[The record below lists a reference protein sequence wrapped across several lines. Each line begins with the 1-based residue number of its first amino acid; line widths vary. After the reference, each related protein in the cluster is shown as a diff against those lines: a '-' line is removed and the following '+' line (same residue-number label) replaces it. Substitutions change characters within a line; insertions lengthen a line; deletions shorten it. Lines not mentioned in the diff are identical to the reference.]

1 MPLVQ
6 IVGATQAMFA
16 EWRAIQLHAGISP
29 LDSHRSLGSNSVSS
43 SHSTLQTDYTCAV
56 DLGFFHNEG
65 LMISYKY
72 WQFVKVL
79 IGWCQPEFSVPE
91 GETDMLLKAVCWVQE
106 LRINSVTFLT
116 NSHVPSNAICFI
128 CADIETT
135 FLSLVKLLTY
145 SILTL

>member
-1 MPLVQ
+1 MPPVQ

-56 DLGFFHNEG
+56 DLGFFRNE
-65 LMISYKY
+65 
-72 WQFVKVL
+72 
-79 IGWCQPEFSVPE
+79 GWCQPEFSVPE
-91 GETDMLLKAVCWVQE
+91 GETDMLSKAVCWVQE